1 MAEPTTD
8 SPTRR
13 KRGGPA
19 VAKARLQL
27 ARVILLV
34 FTLVAAVLAIGALLV
49 ALRHNINEGN
59 AVVKLVTE
67 IDDFVDGPF
76 GRDSG
81 IFQFHGKNEAA
92 KEALVNWGIAA
103 LVYLLIG
110 RVLAKLVR
118 P

>member
-1 MAEPTTD
+1 MAEQTTED
-8 SPTRR
+8 SARK

-19 VAKARLQL
+19 VAKARVQL

-34 FTLVAAVLAIGALLV
+34 FTLVAAMLAIGALLV
-49 ALRHNINEGN
+49 ALRHNINEDN
-59 AVVKLVTE
+59 AVVRLITQF
-67 IDDFVDGPF
+67 DDLVDGPL
-76 GRDSG
+76 GRDNG
-81 IFQFHGKNEAA
+81 IFAFHGKNEVA

-110 RVLAKLVR
+110 RVLARVVR